1 MLSVALIGPDG
12 AGKTTISRKIVE
24 TLPIPA
30 KYMYMGVNLGSSNL
44 LLPSSRL
51 IVGIRQSRRRD
62 SNGGPAKDQA
72 EPGKTA
78 RGTFWRLLA
87 RLRPYLRLMNLLA
100 EECFRYW
107 LVWRYR
113 RRGQVVLLDRW
124 FFADYHAYQRR
135 VQKKPPLYD
144 RIHRFML
151 ERVYPKP
158 DLVVYLEA
166 PPSVLLARKGEG
178 TLESIAQS
186 HHNYLSLRDT
196 VRNFFIVDANRATP
210 QVVSDVYTLILDF
223 YKTRVSNNM
232 ATENHLQTRHS

>member
-12 AGKTTISRKIVE
+12 AGKTTICQKIVE

-51 IVGIRQSRRRD
+51 IVGIRRSRRKD
-62 SNGGPAKDQA
+62 SNGAKDQA
-72 EPGKTA
+72 AGQGKPG
-78 RGTFWRLLA
+78 RNTFWRLLA
-87 RLRPYLRLMNLLA
+87 PLRPYLRLLNLIA

-113 RRGQVVLLDRW
+113 RKGHLVLLDRW
-124 FFADYHAYQRR
+124 FFADYHAYERR
-135 VQKKPPLYD
+135 DRKKPPLHE

-158 DLVVYLEA
+158 DLVVYLQA
-166 PPSVLLARKGEG
+166 PPAVLLARKGEG

-186 HHNYLSLRDT
+186 HHKYLSLRDK
-196 VRNFFIVDANRATP
+196 VQNFFIVDANRATP
-210 QVVSDVYTLILDF
+210 QVVSDVYTLILDCH
-223 YKTRVSNNM
+223 KARINKNGV
-232 ATENHLQTRHS
+232 TENHLQTIHS